1 MNILRTC
8 NLTKIYGKGA
18 AKVEAIKN
26 VNISVEVGEFVA
38 IMGPSGSGKST
49 LLHMIGGLDK
59 PTSGNVFIDDEDIY
73 LLKEQEL
80 SIFRRR
86 NVGFIFQF
94 CDLIPSLTIEENI
107 LLPLLLDNKHWDR
120 KYFDEIVNLL
130 GISEKRNSF
139 PNELSGGQK
148 QRASIA
154 RALMSKPL
162 IILADEPT
170 GNLDTKN
177 SENVLDLL
185 QLTVKKY
192 HQTLIMITH
201 DQYIAK
207 RANRIINIID
217 GQVISK
223 R

>member
-1 MNILRTC
+1 MEILKTC
-8 NLTKIYGKGA
+8 NLTKVYGKGA
-18 AKVEAIKN
+18 AQVEAIKN
-26 VNISVEVGEFVA
+26 VNISIEAGEFVA

-49 LLHMIGGLDK
+49 LLHTIGGLDK
-59 PTSGNVFIDDEDIY
+59 PTSGKVFIDNEEIY
-73 LLKEQEL
+73 QLKEEEL

-86 NVGFIFQF
+86 NIGFIFQF
-94 CDLIPSLTIEENI
+94 CDLIPSLTVKENI
-107 LLPLLLDNKHWDR
+107 LLPLLLDNKQWDR
-120 KYFDEIVNLL
+120 EYFNELVNLL
-130 GISEKRNSF
+130 GINEKCNCL
-139 PNELSGGQK
+139 PTTLSGGQK

-177 SENVLDLL
+177 SEDVLDLL
-185 QLTVKKY
+185 QLTVKRY

-201 DQYIAK
+201 DQYIAE
-207 RANRIINIID
+207 RADRIINIID
-217 GQVISK
+217 GKVISK